1 MSKDTPGMPT
11 ASEVAN
17 TPMRSGV
24 GLRLNF
30 LQMIYRLRLTL
41 GGLKSREMA
50 KFSKSSSVYPN

>member
-1 MSKDTPGMPT
+1 MPT